1 MVSLYEV
8 DIVVFQHLTGIRAAN
23 ARIIIVTGFEHL
35 ARILLCA
42 AYRQVGSV
50 PSVSRH
56 GYCHYVVLYSGL
68 PWSRA

>member
-8 DIVVFQHLTGIRAAN
+8 DIVVFQHLAGIRAAN

-50 PSVSRH
+50 PSV
-56 GYCHYVVLYSGL
+56 
-68 PWSRA
+68 